1 MTTTTRRFGH
11 RLLRD
16 IGAPVEGTIV
26 GAAAVT
32 IAGTHAHSA
41 TRVVI
46 AWAVVT
52 IVYWLT
58 HIYLH
63 ALRDQLSLE
72 AAPLHRRLAD
82 NAGLQI
88 GVLVGGVPVILAYLA
103 AVAVGA
109 DLDTAVYVALG
120 WTIIQLGATVF
131 IASYAARLSTRR
143 ALQESLIASLLGFL
157 LMAAKVFLH

>member
-32 IAGTHAHSA
+32 IGGAHASSA
-41 TRVVI
+41 ARVTV
-46 AWAVVT
+46 AWAVV
-52 IVYWLT
+52 IVVYWLT
-58 HIYLH
+58 HVYLH
-63 ALRDQLSLE
+63 ALRDQLSRQ

-103 AVAVGA
+103 AVAVG
-109 DLDTAVYVALG
+109 LSLSEAVYVSIG
-120 WTIIQLGATVF
+120 WTIVQLGATVF
-131 IASYAARLSTRR
+131 IASRAARLSTRR
-143 ALQESLIASLLGFL
+143 AFHESLMASLLGFL
-157 LMAAKVFLH
+157 LLGAKVFLH